1 VATATTDIDG
11 YYQANITGFKP
22 PMVASISY
30 IDATGATVTRY
41 SPSVSSLQTNG
52 FITINITGLT
62 TYLAAQVAI
71 AAGSGGAQDLTP
83 AMLAAQTATLA
94 AETTKLRDFL
104 TANLTDALKTEIAGY
119 GLNLATFDP
128 VGSQYIPSVKS
139 GYDTILENVSATTPA
154 SIPTVLALKSPLEL
168 AKSMFAELRTSWGTA
183 LAPASTTINDF
194 LITQTAQTTTDVNS
208 VVQPNLTKV
217 QSRFTALMQSMQFF
231 DDGKAYTG
239 TSTFGMV
246 SGTDPIGAAP
256 SLIRTAG
263 LVSDVWAGTGYFM
276 YCWTDAASGITT
288 NARCFSAGASSADI
302 PNNRIK
308 GVLFQLTSTG
318 TNAYSY
324 TATRYNWAV
333 TGGGTAV
340 TGVPS
345 LVTTDT
351 VGNTM
356 PTGSGTVSKA
366 TSGTTITSLTV
377 NGSFPPSATLNGL
390 GQVLTTGVDN
400 VVVNSVR
407 TALAAANTYHY
418 TLNGTIS
425 TSKLAAG
432 TTGAVDSSKLVT
444 MSFDTGSY
452 FDLDESNLVT
462 GKKALIAK
470 IIGTVQ
476 TLATKFTG
484 TFDLSAPSADADG
497 LNYSA
502 THVVFNGGM
511 SNLTGANVGQI
522 LTGKVDVVVNNYNL
536 YHSTTGDTLTN
547 YAQGVATFTGTLQ
560 APLRPLMTVTTT
572 LTKTGP
578 TTSTATMKYSYGLDV
593 EVNGTTSV
601 DTASLNKPVLTLT
614 NQNGVQIVLDT
625 TTYTG
630 PVTVPGVSGTT
641 VWGNISAG
649 VVNYSDGV
657 TESFN

>member
-1 VATATTDIDG
+1 
-11 YYQANITGFKP
+11 
-22 PMVASISY
+22 
-30 IDATGATVTRY
+30 
-41 SPSVSSLQTNG
+41 
-52 FITINITGLT
+52 
-62 TYLAAQVAI
+62 
-71 AAGSGGAQDLTP
+71 
-83 AMLAAQTATLA
+83 
-94 AETTKLRDFL
+94 
-104 TANLTDALKTEIAGY
+104 
-119 GLNLATFDP
+119 
-128 VGSQYIPSVKS
+128 
-139 GYDTILENVSATTPA
+139 
-154 SIPTVLALKSPLEL
+154 
-168 AKSMFAELRTSWGTA
+168 
-183 LAPASTTINDF
+183 
-194 LITQTAQTTTDVNS
+194 
-208 VVQPNLTKV
+208 
-217 QSRFTALMQSMQFF
+217 
-231 DDGKAYTG
+231 
-239 TSTFGMV
+239 
-246 SGTDPIGAAP
+246 
-256 SLIRTAG
+256 
-263 LVSDVWAGTGYFM
+263 
-276 YCWTDAASGITT
+276 
-288 NARCFSAGASSADI
+288 
-302 PNNRIK
+302 
-308 GVLFQLTSTG
+308 
-318 TNAYSY
+318 
-324 TATRYNWAV
+324 
-333 TGGGTAV
+333 
-340 TGVPS
+340 
-345 LVTTDT
+345 
-351 VGNTM
+351 
-356 PTGSGTVSKA
+356 
-366 TSGTTITSLTV
+366 
-377 NGSFPPSATLNGL
+377 
-390 GQVLTTGVDN
+390 